1 MHLRIPSSTTDLNSA
16 NVKLAAALAAANGK
30 ATAHTATLRDLALAA
45 EDAEAQLAALG
56 LPPSRRRGAEACHV
70 SGGNVPSSYKYRRR
84 ATYSTLRRG
93 TDSWFLVLC
102 TSADVWPSVKAGTSI
117 CIPAEADEYLVAK
130 LRDRYSV
137 IRPTAPVS
145 VILDDLIP
153 IPEDVQ
159 ASVMRQFFAV

>member
-1 MHLRIPSSTTDLNSA
+1 MHLRIPPTTDLNSA
-16 NVKLAAALAAANGK
+16 NVKIATALAAANGK
-30 ATAHTATLRDLALAA
+30 ATAHTATLRDLAAAA

-56 LPPSRRRGAEACHV
+56 LPPSRRAGAEACHV
-70 SGGNVPSSYKYRRR
+70 SGGNVPNSYKYRRR

-102 TSADVWPSVKAGTSI
+102 TSADVWPSVKSGTFIS
-117 CIPAEADEYLVAK
+117 IPAEADEYLAAK
-130 LRDRYSV
+130 LRDRYAV
-137 IRPTAPVS
+137 IRAKAPAPI
-145 VILDDLIP
+145 ILDDLIP